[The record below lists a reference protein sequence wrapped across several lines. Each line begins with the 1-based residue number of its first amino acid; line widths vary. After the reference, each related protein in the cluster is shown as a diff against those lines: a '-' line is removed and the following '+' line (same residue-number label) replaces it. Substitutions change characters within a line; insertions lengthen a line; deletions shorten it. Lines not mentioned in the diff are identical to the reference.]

1 MEMKLSLSISDEERR
16 RRRKREREVTSLF
29 FNWTVYKKVI
39 IKLVMKSKKR
49 GTLTRASCLPLFFIT
64 LHYILFNLVLII
76 RVYVLNTA

>member
-1 MEMKLSLSISDEERR
+1 MEMKLSLSLSISDEERR

-64 LHYILFNLVLII
+64 LSYLII
-76 RVYVLNTA
+76 RV